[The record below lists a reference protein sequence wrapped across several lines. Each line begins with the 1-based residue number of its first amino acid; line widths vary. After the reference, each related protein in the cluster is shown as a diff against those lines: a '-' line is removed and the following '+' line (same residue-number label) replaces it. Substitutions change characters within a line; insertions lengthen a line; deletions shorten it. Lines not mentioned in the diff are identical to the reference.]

1 MFCLTTPLA
10 FLFIDCPGGHNHV
23 QMGMIFKFTI
33 MGMQDGMSTDPS
45 LELWITAGKA
55 IDGLPTNFDQ

>member
-1 MFCLTTPLA
+1 MICLTTPLA

-23 QMGMIFKFTI
+23 QMRMIFKLTI

-55 IDGLPTNFDQ
+55 IDGLPTSFDQ

>member
-1 MFCLTTPLA
+1 
-10 FLFIDCPGGHNHV
+10 
-23 QMGMIFKFTI
+23 MIFKFTI

-55 IDGLPTNFDQ
+55 IDGLPTSFDQ